1 MVLWFLEFPFVT
13 CCMIGIC
20 NFISL
25 AVYNAGGLFG
35 GRFSLYITLS
45 LAVYNAGSGHSRC
58 L

>member
-1 MVLWFLEFPFVT
+1 MVSRIFLRNVLNDS
-13 CCMIGIC
+13 IC
-20 NFISL
+20 DFSSL